1 MYRSKPRSTSTLW
14 HPPRHVSVRR
24 YSPRR
29 HFGMD
34 NPSLFLYALARAY
47 VQNKQKTCMSKIC
60 AINRADSL
68 LPTDPY
74 ASRRV
79 ESLLWVAEALIV
91 SPLGPARLP
100 KDAPGNSKDAP
111 ALSLLL
117 RPSRG
122 EGSVSD
128 LLRLPVPA
136 LLERWQVGEI
146 PVLCL
151 CFHARAWK

>member
-1 MYRSKPRSTSTLW
+1 
-14 HPPRHVSVRR
+14 
-24 YSPRR
+24 
-29 HFGMD
+29 
-34 NPSLFLYALARAY
+34 
-47 VQNKQKTCMSKIC
+47 MSKIC

-136 LLERWQVGEI
+136 LLERWQVRRGN
-146 PVLCL
+146 PSPLSLLPRARLGVVWKV
-151 CFHARAWK
+151 HA

>member
-1 MYRSKPRSTSTLW
+1 MYR
-14 HPPRHVSVRR
+14 
-24 YSPRR
+24 
-29 HFGMD
+29 
-34 NPSLFLYALARAY
+34 N
-47 VQNKQKTCMSKIC
+47 NKKTCMPKIC

-79 ESLLWVAEALIV
+79 ESLLWVAEALIL

-100 KDAPGNSKDAP
+100 KDAPGNSTDAPGNSRADAP

-151 CFHARAWK
+151 GFHARAWK